1 MKKKIIILG
10 STGSVGSKT
19 FEIFKKDKKNFKVV
33 LLSTYSNVNK
43 VIKQAKTL
51 NVKNIIIND
60 NDAYLKAKK
69 KYKNSK
75 IKLFNDFKVINK
87 LYKSKEIH
95 YAMVSVSGLAGLKP
109 TIFLTKYTKNLA
121 IVNKESLIC
130 GWDLIKRN
138 LRKNNTNFVPIDSEH
153 YSIFNLMKGYS
164 YTDIKKVY
172 ITASGGPFLN
182 YSKKKF
188 KTIKLKNALK
198 HPNWKMGKK
207 ITIDSSTLMNKV
219 FEVIEAKN
227 LFNLSYKKISVLTHP
242 NSYIHAVIQFK
253 NGIIKFL
260 LHEPDMK
267 IPIYNSIYYK
277 LKMKT
282 KDINLKIINNPLL
295 KKVDENKFPL
305 INLLKNLPKH
315 NSLYETA
322 LISINDFFVYKFL
335 ENKISFNKL
344 MKLIYKTSSL
354 KEFTR
359 YKKIRPKRIEDIY
372 NLSNYVSL
380 KLSKLSI

>member
-43 VIKQAKTL
+43 IIKQAKIL
-51 NVKNIIIND
+51 NVKNIIISD
-60 NDAYLKAKK
+60 NDAYVRAKK

-75 IKLFNDFKVINK
+75 IKLFNEFKVINK
-87 LYKSKEIH
+87 LYKSKEIY

-109 TIFLTKYTKNLA
+109 TMLLTKYTKNLA

-130 GWDLIKRN
+130 GWDLIKKN
-138 LRKNNTNFVPIDSEH
+138 LIKNNTNFVPIDSEH

-164 YTDIKKVY
+164 YTDIKRVY

-182 YSKKKF
+182 YPKKNF
-188 KTIKLKNALK
+188 KTIKPKNALK

-242 NSYIHAVIQFK
+242 NSYIHAVVQFK

-260 LHEPDMK
+260 IHEPDMK
-267 IPIYNSIYYK
+267 IPIYNSIYYN

-282 KDINLKIINNPLL
+282 KDLNFKIINNPLL
-295 KKVDENKFPL
+295 KKIDENKFPL
-305 INLLKNLPKH
+305 IKLLKNLPNH

-335 ENKISFNKL
+335 ENKISFEKL
-344 MKLIYKTSSL
+344 MKLILKTSNL

-372 NLSNYVSL
+372 NLSNYVSF

>member
-10 STGSVGSKT
+10 STGSVGTKT
-19 FEIFKKDKKNFKVV
+19 FEIFKKDKKNFKVD
-33 LLSTYSNVNK
+33 LLSTYSNVSK
-43 VIKQAKTL
+43 IIKQAKIL
-51 NVKNIIIND
+51 NVKNIIINN
-60 NDAYLKAKK
+60 NDAYVRAKE

-75 IKLFNDFKVINK
+75 IKLFNEFTIINK

-109 TIFLTKYTKNLA
+109 TIFLTKCTKNLA

-130 GWDLIKRN
+130 GWDLIKKN
-138 LRKNNTNFVPIDSEH
+138 LVKNNTNFVPIDSEH

-164 YTDIKKVY
+164 NKDIEKIF

-182 YSKKKF
+182 YPKKYF
-188 KTIKLKNALK
+188 KTIKPNNALK

-207 ITIDSSTLMNKV
+207 ITIDSATLMNKV

-227 LFNLSYKKISVLTHP
+227 LFNIPYKKILVLTHP
-242 NSYIHAVIQFK
+242 NSYIHAVVKFK

-260 LHEPDMK
+260 IHEPDMK
-267 IPIYNSIYYK
+267 IPIYNSIYDNY
-277 LKMKT
+277 KMKT
-282 KDINLKIINNPLL
+282 KDINLKIINNPSL
-295 KKVDENKFPL
+295 KKIDENKFPL
-305 INLLKNLPKH
+305 IKLLKNLPSK
-315 NSLYETA
+315 NTLYETA

-335 ENKISFNKL
+335 ENKINFKEL
-344 MKLIYKTSSL
+344 MKLILKTSNL
-354 KEFTR
+354 NEFTR
-359 YKKIRPKRIEDIY
+359 FKKINPKKIEDIY
-372 NLSNYVSL
+372 NLSNYVSF